1 MSVCVFLGVS
11 WGWGGGRK
19 RGIGIEGRRGRGG
32 REGEGQ
38 TAGMRNGRMTLN
50 DLIAFM
56 EETIYFYT
64 VV

>member
-1 MSVCVFLGVS
+1 MCVRFLVMWVGR
-11 WGWGGGRK
+11 GGGGTEEGNRD
-19 RGIGIEGRRGRGG
+19 RGAKG